1 MSWLPLI
8 LVLVVLQRIGEL
20 MLARRNTARLLA
32 RGGREVGRRHYPLL
46 VLLHAAWLLALAT
59 MVPLEREPNWA
70 LIGGFAML
78 QGARLWVIR
87 SLGPYW
93 TTRIITLPDRPLVR
107 TGPYRYLKH
116 PNYLVVVAE
125 IAVLPLA
132 FGAWEIALLASIAN
146 AALLAWRIRIEEA
159 ALAERRAIAAS
170 VDILEGL

>member
-8 LVLVVLQRIGEL
+8 LALVVLQRLGEL
-20 MLARRNTARLLA
+20 VLARRNTARLLA
-32 RGGREVGRRHYPLL
+32 RGGREVGRRHYPLM

-78 QGARLWVIR
+78 QGGRLWVIR

-116 PNYLVVVAE
+116 PNYLIVAAE

-132 FGAWEIALLASIAN
+132 FGAWRIALAFS
-146 AALLAWRIRIEEA
+146 LLNLPLIVWRIRVENR
-159 ALAERRAIAAS
+159 ALARRA
-170 VDILEGL
+170 